1 MKARNG
7 ELGYKRREDLGKEEQ
22 TFASPTSPPP
32 PPPPA
37 APAVSFPTVEVRE
50 REGGGSFSSLLHK
63 PSSLLPSSGKGRR
76 KKSRPGWLRRGEKFR
91 PDRERRG
98 VWVGGDARVKGKI
111 QDLLSWRFTAG
122 GRKVLQFAFQ
132 KRRRLQPLAAT
143 QRCRPLRLP
152 PLRKTSTRAGGPPR
166 FPPSSPRPTGESEGE
181 ATSPQSR

>member
-7 ELGYKRREDLGKEEQ
+7 ELGYKRRGGFGKRGTNFRLPHFSSSSSSSGAGGVFSNCGSEGK
-22 TFASPTSPPP
+22 
-32 PPPPA
+32 
-37 APAVSFPTVEVRE
+37 RE
-50 REGGGSFSSLLHK
+50 GGSFSSLLHK
-63 PSSLLPSSGKGRR
+63 PSSLLPSSGKRRR

-98 VWVGGDARVKGKI
+98 VRVGGDARVKGKI

-132 KRRRLQPLAAT
+132 KRRLQPLAAT

-166 FPPSSPRPTGESEGE
+166 SPPSSPRPTGELEGE